1 MPLEDAIIEVLKPKM
16 HLDFRDDKVP
26 ENIVPI
32 LELLRARAQPYRDRI
47 SSTSFWE
54 ITTMDGR
61 HYIRVEQAVIGADE
75 AEWTKL
81 IGMLLDYA
89 ASKEDGP

>member
-1 MPLEDAIIEVLKPKM
+1 MPLLDPIQEVLKPKM

-54 ITTMDGR
+54 ITTMDG

-89 ASKEDGP
+89 KAKGGE